1 MMTLLVVMI
10 SVAQNKSTSKKP
22 TPPKSAGTSTALSL
36 KSSLDSFSYAMG
48 MSIGKFYKQQ
58 GINSIK
64 TNLMLKGMGDAM
76 NETKGK
82 ALMDEMQ
89 ANMCMQTFITDLKSK
104 KANETKQRGQRF
116 LDSVAREAGVVKL
129 PSGLQ
134 YKVLKAGSDTA
145 HPKVSDT
152 VKFHYIGRV
161 VDGEEFD
168 NTFARNEPITHPVN
182 QLVPGW
188 TEALQLMTPGS
199 RWKLF
204 IPSRLGYGDQ
214 GAGEVIPPGA
224 TLVFEVE
231 LLEIVKTPP
240 SH

>member
-1 MMTLLVVMI
+1 MKRVILSMMTLVVVMI

-145 HPKVSDT
+145 HPKVTDT
-152 VKFHYIGRV
+152 VKFHYIGKV

-168 NTFARNEPITHPVN
+168 N
-182 QLVPGW
+182 
-188 TEALQLMTPGS
+188 
-199 RWKLF
+199 
-204 IPSRLGYGDQ
+204 
-214 GAGEVIPPGA
+214 
-224 TLVFEVE
+224 
-231 LLEIVKTPP
+231 
-240 SH
+240 